1 MAPPCAQE
9 TAETIAGSRVWVT
22 SEYMHSGVR
31 EDGARIL
38 KKLMAMARDEEMLR

>member
-1 MAPPCAQE
+1 MPPFACNPP
-9 TAETIAGSRVWVT
+9 TVGVT

-38 KKLMAMARDEEMLR
+38 KKLMQMARDEEMLR